1 MNKIVSDAKD
11 SSVQIIAL
19 SYNNLGMKHQ
29 VCTWLVKRHLSRQ
42 WQNDIHIFVKSNLID
57 CSTQY

>member
-11 SSVQIIAL
+11 DSVQIIAL
-19 SYNNLGMKHQ
+19 SYNNLGDEASSLHM
-29 VCTWLVKRHLSRQ
+29 LIKRHLSRQ